1 MWPGGHGFCGGPL
14 AEMQEQTFRYSG
26 NRVLWSSDFAIQH
39 PILEC
44 CLAGRFLTDE
54 LMKVQVVNE
63 VNKDFVIEAL
73 RSISELITYGD
84 QHDVA
89 YFEFFMEKQ
98 VMGEFVRV
106 LRISRTVI
114 VSLQLLQTMSIV
126 IQNLKNENSIYYMFS
141 NEHINH
147 LITYSF
153 DFRNEELLSYYISFL
168 RAISGKLNKNTI
180 SLLVKTHN
188 EVVVSFPLYVE
199 AIHFAFHEESMI
211 RTAVRALTLNVYHVI
226 LMPIISQIWSKFF
239 REQCIN
245 LDKLVNASKC
255 QDPDTTGSIIS
266 SVDEIEDNLYYFSDV
281 ISAGIPDLG
290 RLITDLMLKDTGIGT
305 ATSLYL
311 LCCILHIVKIK
322 DLANIVAAVLLC
334 DIETFVPRSE
344 AKVNG
349 FMVNHDMPHENQ
361 DSENGGFISDSDGQ
375 SLRVLVPN
383 ISSSLNSH
391 PEDGIPQ
398 PDHGSTYSTLRAA
411 LLSYITTGD
420 DVQVSGSLSMLATLL
435 QTKGYISEL
444 EESMLDALGIL
455 PQRKQQKKLLLG
467 MGKANF
473 LNLDSQES
481 MDVKCQVLSICG
493 VKHWSSRVRPDQKP
507 PKIKK
512 INSGP
517 ELALF
522 FLKEKHSFRSLK
534 EDPFTDEIHALCMK
548 NQSSSLALEV
558 SKADLATAS
567 AGGSRDESSEKIG
580 EDGEVY
586 MGDTMLSTKDVCST
600 QCSSSESKEF
610 LSSGVPDCNL
620 QVVPIEQLFSWPIE
634 EAQPLDVQASPI
646 SMWNLPDQRIQS
658 DQEQYGLLCVCKEVT
673 VSPRRQRLQS
683 PSKFSESHC
692 LLLYPFVILVV
703 ARLFRSNISAET
715 LWDGGWLLRQLHPYS
730 EADFNSHHL
739 KLLKDSFH
747 SCTSCILDETKGTWP
762 DLLIMVLCD
771 EWRKCKRTIEASS
784 PRKDPKSMLLPSHK
798 SLSEE
803 LARGESS
810 FAAGERLFEIVK
822 VFVLLHQLH
831 IFSVGKVLPDQP
843 PIHPTV
849 DVMETSRAKRAGI
862 DSLGP
867 KPSIE
872 LSLVYEGT
880 YCQRSKPAL
889 LRSVVDAVP
898 CRIAFERGKERH
910 FHFLANSVGTS
921 GWLILADEL
930 PVRPSFG
937 VVCVVAPLGG
947 CNPRIDEKHMRWLH
961 LRIRPSSFP
970 YIDAAEHTFNAKV
983 KSKALVDG
991 RWTLAFRDED
1001 SCKAAFSMIIE
1012 ELKLLSDEVERRIKP
1027 MLDIERT
1034 IDTSTK

>member
-1 MWPGGHGFCGGPL
+1 MWFSFWRSRDRFSL
-14 AEMQEQTFRYSG
+14 DEF
-26 NRVLWSSDFAIQH
+26 
-39 PILEC
+39 
-44 CLAGRFLTDE
+44 RFLTDQ

-98 VMGEFVRV
+98 VMGEFVRI

-126 IQNLKNENSIYYMFS
+126 IQNLKNEHSIYYMFS

-188 EVVVSFPLYVE
+188 EEVVSFPLYVE
-199 AIHFAFHEESMI
+199 AIRFAFHEESMI
-211 RTAVRALTLNVYHVI
+211 RTAVRALTLNVYHVGDEAVNKFVASDPHADYFSN
-226 LMPIISQIWSKFF
+226 LVKFF
-239 REQCIN
+239 GEQCIN

-255 QDPDTTGSIIS
+255 LGPDTSGSIHS

-281 ISAGIPDLG
+281 ISAGIPDIG

-311 LCCILHIVKIK
+311 LCCILRIVKIK

-344 AKVNG
+344 AKLNG
-349 FMVNHDMPHENQ
+349 FMVNNGMSHGNQ
-361 DSENGGFISDSDGQ
+361 DSENGGFRSDSDGQ

-391 PEDGIPQ
+391 PEDDVPQ
-398 PDHGSTYSTLRAA
+398 LDHGSTYSSLREA
-411 LLSYITTGD
+411 LLSYITAGD
-420 DVQVSGSLSMLATLL
+420 DVQVSGSLSVLATLL
-435 QTKGYISEL
+435 QTKEL

-455 PQRKQQKKLLLG
+455 PQRKQQKKLLL
-467 MGKANF
+467 
-473 LNLDSQES
+473 Q
-481 MDVKCQVLSICG
+481 
-493 VKHWSSRVRPDQKP
+493 
-507 PKIKK
+507 
-512 INSGP
+512 
-517 ELALF
+517 ALVG
-522 FLKEKHSFRSLK
+522 EG
-534 EDPFTDEIHALCMK
+534 
-548 NQSSSLALEV
+548 
-558 SKADLATAS
+558 S
-567 AGGSRDESSEKIG
+567 AE
-580 EDGEVY
+580 
-586 MGDTMLSTKDVCST
+586 
-600 QCSSSESKEF
+600 
-610 LSSGVPDCNL
+610 
-620 QVVPIEQLFSWPIE
+620 EQLFSSENMVKDGIGSE
-634 EAQPLDVQASPI
+634 TDCYFQKLK
-646 SMWNLPDQRIQS
+646 
-658 DQEQYGLLCVCKEVT
+658 EQYGLLCVCKEVT
-673 VSPRRQRLQS
+673 VSPRRQRLQV
-683 PSKFSESHC
+683 
-692 LLLYPFVILVV
+692 LDALVS
-703 ARLFRSNISAET
+703 LFCRSNISAET
-715 LWDGGWLLRQLHPYS
+715 LWDGGWLLRQLLPYS
-730 EADFNSHHL
+730 EADFNSHHV

-784 PRKDPKSMLLPSHK
+784 PRKDPKLMLLPSHK
-798 SLSEE
+798 PLSEE
-803 LARGESS
+803 LAPGESS
-810 FAAGERLFEIVK
+810 FAAGERLCEIVK

-831 IFSVGKVLPDQP
+831 SFSVGKVLPDQP

-849 DVMETSRAKRAGI
+849 DVMETARAKRAGV

-867 KPSIE
+867 KPSVE
-872 LSLVYEGT
+872 LSL
-880 YCQRSKPAL
+880 
-889 LRSVVDAVP
+889 VDAVP

-910 FHFLANSVGTS
+910 FHFLAISVGTS

-937 VVCVVAPLGG
+937 VVRVVAPLGG

-961 LRIRPSSFP
+961 LRIRPSSLP
-970 YIDAAEHTFNAKV
+970 YIDAAKHTAHAKV

-1001 SCKAAFSMIIE
+1001 SCKAAFSMIVE
-1012 ELKLLSDEVERRIKP
+1012 EQKLLSDEVERRIKP